1 MANAAGNFSK
11 EVVMPAGIAPG
22 THSVTLTAIGVDGST
37 LSLVTS
43 FVVSPSGVFSRVNP
57 NVATATAGL
66 AATGPADEVW
76 LWGSGFMAL
85 LLAGVAMTIARGRI
99 WTVSAL

>member
-1 MANAAGNFSK
+1 
-11 EVVMPAGIAPG
+11 MPTVA
-22 THSVTLTAIGVDGST
+22 LTAIGADGST

-66 AATGPADEVW
+66 AATGPADELW
-76 LWGSGFMAL
+76 MWGSGFMAL
-85 LLAGVAMTIARGRI
+85 LLAGVVLTLVRRNAHFE
-99 WTVSAL
+99 

>member
-43 FVVSPSGVFSRVNP
+43 FVVSPSGVFSSVSP
-57 NVATATAGL
+57 NVVTATAGL
-66 AATGPADEVW
+66 AATGPADELW

-85 LLAGVAMTIARGRI
+85 LLAGVALTIERARMRS
-99 WTVSAL
+99 VSGL